1 MKHLMITLF
10 ALWPSQVSAQSSC
23 VPPPVMV
30 ERLAGGYGEI
40 VIGRGFAPNGAL
52 IELYISE
59 ETGSWTVTATMP
71 GGPSCM
77 LITGEAWEFLPM
89 MALEPNL

>member
-1 MKHLMITLF
+1 MKIIMIALL
-10 ALWPSQVSAQSSC
+10 ALWPSLASAQSSC
-23 VPPPVMV
+23 VPSHVMA
-30 ERLAGGYGEI
+30 ERLAGGYGE
-40 VIGRGFAPNGAL
+40 VAIGRGFAPNGAL
-52 IELYISE
+52 IELYVSE
-59 ETGSWTVTATMP
+59 ETGSWTVTATLP